1 MFGIIC
7 QSFTIFEGSNGYGTI
22 MNTWIKAGM
31 LPVLLLGL
39 FACLQAQ
46 APPDTASAVP
56 ASYLGS
62 YWQVGKAMA
71 ASPARWKGESW
82 FQFGGSVAII
92 GAIIPMDNVLNVPFE
107 NWQQNGAKRF
117 GEAGDVVGGLPFQF
131 GFTGAAWGVG
141 LLAKN
146 KPMQHFALDNLQAQL
161 YTGGITFVI
170 KELFHRARPETGLDG
185 YNWFGPF
192 NGRGNDSF
200 ISGHTSLSFATA
212 TMVFLHSKKK
222 WWVGLA
228 AYGVATGVGISRM
241 QMQKHWASD
250 VIGGALVG
258 TAVSAFVYRQQQMR
272 RSGKKLTQLK
282 PLP

>member
-1 MFGIIC
+1 MKSWKLAGI
-7 QSFTIFEGSNGYGTI
+7 
-22 MNTWIKAGM
+22 
-31 LPVLLLGL
+31 LPVILLWQNT
-39 FACLQAQ
+39 CLRAQ
-46 APPDTASAVP
+46 APPHNAGTAP
-56 ASYLGS
+56 TSYLGS
-62 YWQVGKAMA
+62 YWQVGKAMVL
-71 ASPARWKGESW
+71 SPTRWKSESW
-82 FQFGGSVAII
+82 FQLGGSVAIV
-92 GAIIPMDNVLNVPFE
+92 GAIIPMDNVLNIPFE
-107 NWQQNGAKRF
+107 NWQENGAESF
-117 GEAGDVVGGLPFQF
+117 GNTGDLVGGLPFQF
-131 GFTGAAWGVG
+131 GFTGAALGVG

-146 KPMQHFALDNLQAQL
+146 KAMQHFALDNLQAQL
-161 YTGGITFVI
+161 FTGGITFVI
-170 KELFHRARPETGLDG
+170 KELFHRARPETGLDA
-185 YNWFGPF
+185 YNWYGPF
-192 NGRGNDSF
+192 KGKGNDSF

-272 RSGKKLTQLK
+272 RSGKKAELLK